1 MKDPFRVFRERTKIR
16 VVTMNAF
23 TKLVEHSKKVANFG
37 HLLEI
42 VGWDQAAVMPSGGA
56 EARSN
61 AMAELEVHIHSL
73 MTQPHLEDLFAQAEE
88 ETLATQERAMLREM
102 KREWQLANL
111 LPESLVQAS
120 SLAGSKCEHAWRTQ
134 RSNNDWAGFEKNWAE
149 VVKLSQEEAQI
160 RADANGTTP
169 YDAMLNVY
177 EPGTTSASLDTLFSD
192 VKTWLPSLID
202 EAIEKQKSNNI
213 LLPNGHYP
221 AEKQKA
227 LGLQVMKLLQFDF
240 EHGRLDESV
249 HPFCGGVPTDVRI
262 TTRYDESEF
271 MQSLMGIVHETG
283 HARYEQG
290 LPKELAGTP
299 AGEARSMGIHESQS
313 LFFEMQIGRNNA
325 FIDHLARLAS
335 NHFSG
340 NEFAKDNLAKIYTRV
355 EKGFIRVDADEL
367 TYPAHVIL
375 RYEIERDLMNGVIK
389 HTDVPELWNEKMK
402 AYLGLSTEG
411 NFKNGCMQDIHWTE
425 RKCTVHNYRDGCL
438 QDIHW
443 TQGAFGYFPSYTLGA
458 MYAAQ
463 FMAAMKKTVDVDGAI
478 RSGDLSPI
486 FNWLSEK
493 IWSKGSLLTTDELV
507 EQATGETL
515 NANYFKEHL
524 RSRYL

>member
-1 MKDPFRVFRERTKIR
+1 
-16 VVTMNAF
+16 MNAF

-120 SLAGSKCEHAWRTQ
+120 SLAGSKCEHAWRAQ
-134 RSNNDWAGFEKNWAE
+134 RANNDWAGFEKNWAE

-177 EPGTTSASLDTLFSD
+177 EPGMTSASLDTLFSD

-411 NFKNGCMQDIHWTE
+411 NFKNGCMQDIHWT
-425 RKCTVHNYRDGCL
+425 DGS
-438 QDIHW
+438 
-443 TQGAFGYFPSYTLGA
+443 FGYFPSYTLGA

-463 FMAAMKKTVDVDGAI
+463 FMAAMKKTIDVDGVI
-478 RSGDLSPI
+478 QSGDLSPI
-486 FNWLSEK
+486 FTWLSDN

-507 EQATGETL
+507 KQATGETL
-515 NANYFKEHL
+515 NAQHFQAHL
-524 RSRYL
+524 KSRYL

>member
-1 MKDPFRVFRERTKIR
+1 
-16 VVTMNAF
+16 MNAF

-134 RSNNDWAGFEKNWAE
+134 RANNDWAGFEKNWAE

-290 LPKELAGTP
+290 LPKELASTP

-425 RKCTVHNYRDGCL
+425 QRRTKSPTHNSMNINNKYNYRDGCL

-443 TQGAFGYFPSYTLGA
+443 CTGSFGYFPSYTLGA

-463 FMAAMKKTVDVDGAI
+463 FMATMKKKVNVDTAI
-478 RSGDLSPI
+478 QNGDLTPI
-486 FNWLSEK
+486 FTWLSDN

-507 EQATGETL
+507 KQATGETL
-515 NANYFKEHL
+515 NPLHFKEHL
-524 RSRYL
+524 RNRYL

>member
-1 MKDPFRVFRERTKIR
+1 
-16 VVTMNAF
+16 MNAF

-134 RSNNDWAGFEKNWAE
+134 RANNDWAGFEKNWAE

-425 RKCTVHNYRDGCL
+425 RKCTVHNYKDGCL

-507 EQATGETL
+507 KQATGETL
-515 NANYFKEHL
+515 NANHFKEHL
-524 RSRYL
+524 KNRYL

>member
-111 LPESLVQAS
+111 LPESLVQAN

-290 LPKELAGTP
+290 LPKKLAGTP

-411 NFKNGCMQDIHWTE
+411 NFKNGCMQDIHWT
-425 RKCTVHNYRDGCL
+425 DGS
-438 QDIHW
+438 
-443 TQGAFGYFPSYTLGA
+443 FGYFPSYTLGA

-463 FMAAMKKTVDVDGAI
+463 FMAAMKKTIDVDGVI
-478 RSGDLSPI
+478 QSGDLSPI
-486 FNWLSEK
+486 FTWLSDN

-507 EQATGETL
+507 KHATGETL
-515 NANYFKEHL
+515 NAQHFQAHL
-524 RSRYL
+524 KSRYL

>member
-1 MKDPFRVFRERTKIR
+1 
-16 VVTMNAF
+16 MNAF

-134 RSNNDWAGFEKNWAE
+134 RANNDWAGFEKNWAE

-262 TTRYDESEF
+262 TTRYEESEF

-425 RKCTVHNYRDGCL
+425 QRRTKSPTNNSMNINNKYNYRDGCL

-443 TQGAFGYFPSYTLGA
+443 CTGSFGYFPSYTLGA

-463 FMAAMKKTVDVDGAI
+463 FMATMKKKMDVDTAI
-478 RSGDLSPI
+478 QNGDLTPI
-486 FNWLSEK
+486 FTWLSDN

-507 EQATGETL
+507 KQATGETL
-515 NANYFKEHL
+515 NPLHFKEHL
-524 RSRYL
+524 RNRYL

>member
-1 MKDPFRVFRERTKIR
+1 
-16 VVTMNAF
+16 MNAF

-134 RSNNDWAGFEKNWAE
+134 RANNDWTGFEKNWAE

-325 FIDHLARLAS
+325 FINHLARLAS

-425 RKCTVHNYRDGCL
+425 QRRTKSPTHNSMNINNKYNYRDGCL

-443 TQGAFGYFPSYTLGA
+443 CTGSFGYFPSYTLGA

-463 FMAAMKKTVDVDGAI
+463 FMATMKKKVDVDTAI
-478 RSGDLSPI
+478 QNGDLTPI
-486 FNWLSEK
+486 FTWLSDN

-507 EQATGETL
+507 KQATGETL
-515 NANYFKEHL
+515 NPLHFKEHL
-524 RSRYL
+524 RNRYL

>member
-1 MKDPFRVFRERTKIR
+1 
-16 VVTMNAF
+16 MNAF

-134 RSNNDWAGFEKNWAE
+134 RANNDWAGFEKNWAE

-202 EAIEKQKSNNI
+202 EVIEKQKSNNI

-425 RKCTVHNYRDGCL
+425 QRRTKSPTNNSMNINNKYNYRDGCL

-443 TQGAFGYFPSYTLGA
+443 CTGSFGYFPSYTLGA

-463 FMAAMKKTVDVDGAI
+463 FMATMKKKMDVDTAI
-478 RSGDLSPI
+478 QNGDLTPI
-486 FNWLSEK
+486 FTWLSDN

-507 EQATGETL
+507 KQATGETL
-515 NANYFKEHL
+515 NPLHFKEHL
-524 RSRYL
+524 RNRYL